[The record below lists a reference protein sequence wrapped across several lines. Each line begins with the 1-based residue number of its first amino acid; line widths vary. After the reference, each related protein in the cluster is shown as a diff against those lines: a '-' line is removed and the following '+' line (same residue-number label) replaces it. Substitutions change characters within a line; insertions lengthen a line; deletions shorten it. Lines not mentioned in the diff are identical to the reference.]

1 MCVNTRGP
9 QDPWLS
15 PRLLTELGAPQPLAR
30 PASEGLAPGEPWL
43 SEVSPLTL
51 MVDPSPPGLQSGSAP
66 YLLGDRRHIPSHW
79 DDDASLAG
87 LSGGCS
93 GIM

>member
-30 PASEGLAPGEPWL
+30 LASEGLAPGEPWL